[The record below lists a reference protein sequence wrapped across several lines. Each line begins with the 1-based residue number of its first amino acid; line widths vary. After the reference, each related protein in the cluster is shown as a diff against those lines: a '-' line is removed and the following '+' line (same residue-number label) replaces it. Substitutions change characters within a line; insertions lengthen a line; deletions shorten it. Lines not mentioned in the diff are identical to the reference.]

1 MRYILLGK
9 LDPEWAGRQRER
21 VSAAREKAKELG
33 IEIQAVYYTHGPYDF
48 IALTSASDP
57 YVVEAFALWYLKKKF
72 GRIEAS
78 PALDESAMADAVDRI

>member
-1 MRYILLGK
+1 MRYILLGR

-21 VSAAREKAKELG
+21 LTAARGKARELG
-33 IEIQAVYYTHGPYDF
+33 IEIEAVYYTHGAYDF
-48 IALTSASDP
+48 VALVTASDP

-78 PALDESAMADAVDRI
+78 PALDEESMAAAVDRI